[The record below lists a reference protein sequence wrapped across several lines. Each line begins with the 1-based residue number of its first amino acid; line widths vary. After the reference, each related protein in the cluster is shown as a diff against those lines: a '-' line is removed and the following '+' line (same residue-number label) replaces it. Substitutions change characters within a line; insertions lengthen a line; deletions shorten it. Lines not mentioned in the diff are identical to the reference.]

1 LGRPIALLT
10 FAVSMNICF
19 FNTTAFLG
27 GGEKKHL
34 GYALKYKEFGHSV
47 QMVVG
52 PGSVLESKCIEHKIE
67 YKTVKLGGTS
77 FLNPIKIGKLKAWF
91 SEKQVDV
98 VFFNGSKD
106 IKTGGK
112 AATHARVKHRVYW
125 RGIAVSPKPTRL
137 NQMIFGK
144 YLTQVITNSQ
154 ETKNKILE
162 SLPQAATKT
171 HVVYNGIDFAAYDSI
186 PNTSDEIPNRTA
198 KLVLGNAARLTKQKA
213 QHILIDLAIRLKQEE
228 IDFEVWI
235 AGKGEEKENLEQL
248 ISANGLQNHVKMLGF
263 ISNVKAFMSAIDILV
278 FPSFWE
284 GFGFS
289 IVEANACNK
298 PVIGFRISSNPEI
311 IEHKENGVLVDEI
324 SSERFVEETLQLIQN
339 DKLRAHISENASTRV
354 RIKFDLDNQAQE
366 MLKKVTETTTE
377 LL

>member
-1 LGRPIALLT
+1 
-10 FAVSMNICF
+10 MNICF

-34 GYALKYKEFGHSV
+34 SYALKFKELGHSV
-47 QMVVG
+47 VMVVG
-52 PGSVLESKCIEHKIE
+52 AGSVLESKCLKHKVE
-67 YKTVKLGGTS
+67 YKTVKLGNTS

-91 SEKQVDV
+91 REKQIDV

-112 AATHARVKHRVYW
+112 AATLAKVEHRVYW

-137 NQMIFGK
+137 NQKIFGE

-162 SLPQAATKT
+162 SLPQAAAKT

-186 PNTSDEIPNRTA
+186 PNTSDEIPNRTT

-213 QHILIDLAIRLKQEE
+213 QNILIDLAIRLKKEE
-228 IDFEVWI
+228 IDFEIWI
-235 AGKGEEKENLEQL
+235 AGEGEEKENIEQL
-248 ISANGLQNHVKMLGF
+248 ISENGLQDHVKMLGF

-278 FPSFWE
+278 FPSLWE

-298 PVIGFRISSNPEI
+298 PVIGYRISSNPEI
-311 IEHKENGVLVDEI
+311 IEHKETGVLVDEI
-324 SSERFVEETLQLIQN
+324 SSECFVRETLRLIQN
-339 DKLRAHISENASTRV
+339 DKLRTHISENASARV
-354 RIKFDLDNQAQE
+354 RMKFDLGNQAQE
-366 MLKKVTETTTE
+366 MLKKVTEATTQ